1 MTAAQWVGLMVRS
14 LRVASIAVA
23 SLALLAA
30 GKVPQ
35 MIAEEVATPTA
46 EAPIHQAAPAPQTPI
61 PGAATARFQLAS
73 LTVPTGPQ
81 LALSLPEADDEQIVA
96 SDDEAPSVRSLGE
109 LVEKISDLPS
119 VELDEEMRCLAT
131 AVYYESKGE
140 PLEGQLAVAQVILNR
155 RDSGRF
161 ASSICGVVYQRGQF
175 SFTWDGRPDSPSNSA
190 MWQTA
195 KAIAM
200 IAAADDWREIVP
212 DATHFHARR
221 VAPGWNRLQR
231 VSAVGNHVF
240 YRMR

>member
-1 MTAAQWVGLMVRS
+1 MIRS
-14 LRVASIAVA
+14 VRVALTAVA
-23 SLALLAA
+23 SLTLLAA

-35 MIAEEVATPTA
+35 MIADEVASPTIQQHSSDLAVPAAHTPL
-46 EAPIHQAAPAPQTPI
+46 PA
-61 PGAATARFQLAS
+61 GFQLAS
-73 LTVPTGPQ
+73 LTRPTGPQ
-81 LALSLPEADDEQIVA
+81 LAMSIPDEDDRIVA
-96 SDDEAPSVRSLGE
+96 SDSEAVPPVRSLGE
-109 LVEKISDLPS
+109 LVEKISDLPA
-119 VELDEEMRCLAT
+119 VELDEEMRCLAV
-131 AVYYESKGE
+131 AVYYEAKGE

-161 ASSICGVVYQRGQF
+161 ASSLCGVVYQRGQF

-195 KAIAM
+195 QAIAM

-221 VAPGWNRLQR
+221 VAPGWSKLQR